1 MPREAFTAGVKPGGL
16 TNTTQIRILLCY
28 VIRTVAQ
35 PLSRSE
41 LEQAMLEK
49 ELINYF
55 ELVAGLSDLE
65 QQNLVVLENDR
76 YRITEQGRKVADL
89 LLTDLPRSI
98 REQAVQAAVFAQQWA
113 RKAAENKAT
122 ISPVLGGF
130 QLDCY
135 IQELGQTVFH
145 LSLLMPDRATAE
157 SARDAFIEKGADFY
171 KIMLAALSNSAP
183 LAAQWLKNL

>member
-65 QQNLVVLENDR
+65 QQNLVILENDR

-113 RKAAENKAT
+113 RKKAENKAT
-122 ISPVLGGF
+122 ISPVFGGF

-135 IQELGQTVFH
+135 IQELGQTVFQ

-157 SARDAFIEKGADFY
+157 SARDVFIEKGADFY
-171 KIMLAALSNSAP
+171 KIMLATLSNSAP